1 MWRCWPTPARTPTTP
16 SRNGGPTSAP
26 HERTTRWNSTAS
38 TSRCPGGPF
47 LWTRHADTRLDKSD
61 STRSAAASHE
71 GYSRLEPG
79 RLHHRTVELTEQGP
93 LVIEDEIS
101 GGESRVR
108 LSFHLGP
115 EVEGRL
121 NGKVAELTWTGG
133 SAVMT
138 LPEQLDWSST
148 RGGVDPIDGWYSPR
162 FGERVPTTSF
172 AGIGNLPARV
182 RMRTEMDF
190 TPTALAVAAA
200 GGTGEA
206 GAL

>member
-1 MWRCWPTPARTPTTP
+1 M
-16 SRNGGPTSAP
+16 
-26 HERTTRWNSTAS
+26 
-38 TSRCPGGPF
+38 
-47 LWTRHADTRLDKSD
+47 
-61 STRSAAASHE
+61 
-71 GYSRLEPG
+71 
-79 RLHHRTVELTEQGP
+79 
-93 LVIEDEIS
+93 IEDEIS

-121 NGKVAELTWTGG
+121 NGKVAELTWPGG

-138 LPEQLDWSST
+138 LPSNSFGRSSVAGSNRSTAGT
-148 RGGVDPIDGWYSPR
+148 RR

-172 AGIGNLPARV
+172 AGIGNLPAV